1 MASKIVFTKEQVLEL
16 LPHRDPFQFVD
27 FISRFKNDKM
37 IESQLELSGEE
48 DFFKGHFPGNPVV
61 PGVIITDALAQTSG
75 LLYGFTKQEN
85 LKGTD
90 RENEPPELFFLAAAN
105 VKYVSPAFPGDK
117 ITMIAYKDTV
127 FGNLYTFKVEAMAGR
142 KVIQKG
148 TLTLALVQEEQ

>member
-1 MASKIVFTKEQVLEL
+1 MGSKIVFTKEQVLEL

-27 FISRFKNDKM
+27 CVTRFKNNKM
-37 IESQLELSGEE
+37 IETEFVTTGDE
-48 DFFKGHFPGNPVV
+48 DFFKGHFPNNPIV

-85 LKGTD
+85 LRGTD

-105 VKYVSPAFPGDK
+105 VKFVTPAFPKEK
-117 ITMIAYKDTV
+117 IVMSAYLENV
-127 FGNLYTFKVEAMAGR
+127 YANLYSYKVEAISKR

-148 TLTLALVQEEQ
+148 TLTLALIKE

>member
-1 MASKIVFTKEQVLEL
+1 MASKVVFSKEQVLEL
-16 LPHRDPFQFVD
+16 LPHRDPFLFVNH
-27 FISRFKNDKM
+27 ITRFKNDKM
-37 IESQLELSGEE
+37 IEAELKITGDE
-48 DFFKGHFPGNPVV
+48 DFLKGHFPGNPVV
-61 PGVIITDALAQTSG
+61 PGVLVTDGLAQTSG

-90 RENEPPELFFLAAAN
+90 REDEPPELFFLAAAN
-105 VKYVSPAFPGDK
+105 VKYVSPAFPGDT

-127 FGNLYTFKVEAMAGR
+127 YGNLYNFKVEALSGR

>member
-1 MASKIVFTKEQVLEL
+1 MAGKVVFTKEQILEL

-27 FISRFKNDKM
+27 FVSRFKNDKM
-37 IESQLELSGEE
+37 IETQLTLNGEE

-90 RENEPPELFFLAAAN
+90 REDEPPELFFLAAAN
-105 VKYVSPAFPGDK
+105 VKYVSPSFPGDK
-117 ITMIAYKDTV
+117 ISMTAYKENV
-127 FGNLYTFKVEAMAGR
+127 YGNLYNFKVEAVAGR